1 MEKHWPTVSDNDP
14 GIRLANEPDQCFYC
28 GAKVGQKH
36 RRDCVVVQKRVRVQY
51 TFTLEVDIPHDWDA
65 EMFEFHRN
73 DSTWCADNALDDIE
87 EFKTKVGA
95 SCLCAMMQAKF
106 LEVVDNT
113 PRLS

>member
-1 MEKHWPTVSDNDP
+1 MGKSTGETAWSSKSGSASSTHSRSKSTSP
-14 GIRLANEPDQCFYC
+14 
-28 GAKVGQKH
+28 
-36 RRDCVVVQKRVRVQY
+36 
-51 TFTLEVDIPHDWDA
+51 PHDWDA

-87 EFKTKVGA
+87 EFKEKKGA